1 MLHTPILSRQW
12 KLITNSRVGKSL
24 FGFSSKL
31 LVFCERKSDLL
42 FYRSCR
48 SLKKCDGAKSDG
60 SYMLFGIKRGKTDEK
75 YDFFRRIALVFCK
88 ERFTHGHS
96 FLKSDESDS
105 LTVARFQR
113 ATRENRSQLLFK
125 MSNFERMRERANYQ
139 PWPITTTFASPS
151 MMQGRNWGQGT
162 KTHIRRRWRREEAGR
177 VYCRSSDQMYTIEWT
192 QGLGEVGEPSWF
204 MERG

>member
-1 MLHTPILSRQW
+1 MKINNQFQGWEITVWVFEQIARFLWAKERFALLS
-12 KLITNSRVGKSL
+12 LLSL
-24 FGFSSKL
+24 FKKVRWSKERRELYALWHQKGKNRRKIRFFSANPACFLS
-31 LVFCERKSDLL
+31 
-42 FYRSCR
+42 
-48 SLKKCDGAKSDG
+48 G
-60 SYMLFGIKRGKTDEK
+60 S
-75 YDFFRRIALVFCK
+75 FCK

>member
-1 MLHTPILSRQW
+1 MKINNQFQGWEITVWVFEQIARFLWAKERFALLS
-12 KLITNSRVGKSL
+12 LLSL
-24 FGFSSKL
+24 FKKVRWSKERRELYALWHQKGKNRRKIRFFSANRACFLS
-31 LVFCERKSDLL
+31 
-42 FYRSCR
+42 
-48 SLKKCDGAKSDG
+48 G
-60 SYMLFGIKRGKTDEK
+60 S
-75 YDFFRRIALVFCK
+75 FCK